1 MKNSFESLPFI
12 VDDAPGLWRQQVQP
26 VNSREQN
33 SAALFLDRDGVVVE
47 EVNYLHRI
55 EDLRLI
61 PGAAAAISRA
71 NTRSI
76 PVVMVTNQSGIGRG
90 HYDWV
95 AFAKLQEE
103 LLHQMEQE
111 GAMVNMV
118 LACGYHKDALPN
130 YQIEDHL
137 WRKPNP
143 GMLNAAEE
151 AMGLNLS
158 LSWMVGDALSDVDAA
173 RNAGL
178 AGVVHVLTG
187 HGTRDRAEALTRK
200 TSDFS
205 VRCQESIHGVSNL
218 IDDLFPL
225 RH

>member
-1 MKNSFESLPFI
+1 MVQLARAQRQP
-12 VDDAPGLWRQQVQP
+12 PGRLEEPRQRGP
-26 VNSREQN
+26 VV
-33 SAALFLDRDGVVVE
+33 GVVVE

-103 LLHQMEQE
+103 LLRQMEQE

-130 YQIEDHL
+130 YQIKNHL

-143 GMLNAAEE
+143 GMLNA
-151 AMGLNLS
+151 
-158 LSWMVGDALSDVDAA
+158 
-173 RNAGL
+173 
-178 AGVVHVLTG
+178 TPF
-187 HGTRDRAEALTRK
+187 K
-200 TSDFS
+200 Y
-205 VRCQESIHGVSNL
+205 
-218 IDDLFPL
+218 
-225 RH
+225 

>member
-1 MKNSFESLPFI
+1 MKNSFEVLPFI
-12 VDDAPGLWRQQVQP
+12 ADDAPGLWRQQVQP

-33 SAALFLDRDGVVVE
+33 PAALFLDRDGVVVK

-61 PGAAAAISRA
+61 PGAAAAICRA

-90 HYDWV
+90 KYDWI

-103 LLHQMEQE
+103 LLRQLEQAN
-111 GAMVNMV
+111 AMVNMV
-118 LACGYHKDALPN
+118 LACGYHKDALPD
-130 YQIEDHL
+130 YQIENHP

-143 GMLNAAEE
+143 GMLNAAAK
-151 AMGLNLS
+151 AMGLNLP

-187 HGTRDRAEALTRK
+187 HGTRDRAEALTRQA
-200 TSDFS
+200 SDFS
-205 VRCQESIHGVSNL
+205 VRRQDSIHDVSNL
-218 IDDLFPL
+218 IDDLFPV

>member
-1 MKNSFESLPFI
+1 
-12 VDDAPGLWRQQVQP
+12 
-26 VNSREQN
+26 
-33 SAALFLDRDGVVVE
+33 
-47 EVNYLHRI
+47 
-55 EDLRLI
+55 
-61 PGAAAAISRA
+61 
-71 NTRSI
+71 
-76 PVVMVTNQSGIGRG
+76 
-90 HYDWV
+90 
-95 AFAKLQEE
+95 
-103 LLHQMEQE
+103 
-111 GAMVNMV
+111 MVNMV

-187 HGTRDRAEALTRK
+187 HGTRDRAEALARK

>member
-1 MKNSFESLPFI
+1 MKTSFETLPFI
-12 VDDAPGLWRQQVQP
+12 EDNAPGLWRQQIQP
-26 VNSREQN
+26 VNSREQKT
-33 SAALFLDRDGVVVE
+33 AALFLDRDGVVVE

-71 NTRSI
+71 NSRSI

-95 AFAKLQEE
+95 AFAKLQDE
-103 LLHQMEQE
+103 LLRQLEQE
-111 GAMVNMV
+111 GATVNMV

-130 YQIEDHL
+130 YQIENHP

-143 GMLNAAEE
+143 GMLNAAAE
-151 AMGLNLS
+151 ALGLNLL

-178 AGVVHVLTG
+178 SGVVHVLTG
-187 HGTRDRAEALTRK
+187 HGSRDRAEALTRQA
-200 TSDFS
+200 SDFS
-205 VRCQESIHGVSNL
+205 VRRQESIHGVSNL
-218 IDDLFPL
+218 IDDLFPV